1 MAKII
6 SYEYSRKTLS
16 AQPCFVWRNLKHW
29 LTIKVMENQERH
41 RAIVELLRAEARQG
55 LVPFVRCVELALYHP
70 QWGYYQA
77 NRERVGKS
85 AGTDFTTAAALGSM
99 FGELIASA
107 AETLVGTTLDYA
119 LVEMGAEPGQKHFET
134 VREKFSEIKTLRLGN
149 KINLPSKCIL
159 VANEL
164 LDAQPFNRFI
174 FTNGNWRELAVRV
187 DGAELTVEPL
197 PEFSSALTKEFASTL
212 PESTEGWIIDAPLAA
227 ETLCREILNQ
237 PWQGAVIFLDYG
249 KTVAQCLESS
259 PSGTARSYHRH
270 QMSGDILTQLG
281 SQDLTCHVLWDRVT
295 SVFIEQGMKNVQLD
309 RQEAF
314 FVRYAGREMERIAL
328 SGSTDLTSRLR
339 ALTHP
344 AHFGAK
350 FQVLH
355 GIR

>member
-1 MAKII
+1 
-6 SYEYSRKTLS
+6 
-16 AQPCFVWRNLKHW
+16 
-29 LTIKVMENQERH
+29 MENEERH
-41 RAIVELLRAEARQG
+41 RAIVEVLRAEAQQG
-55 LVPFVRCVELALYHP
+55 LVPFIRCVELALYHP
-70 QWGYYQA
+70 ELGYYRA

-85 AGTDFTTAAALGSM
+85 AGTDFTTAAVLGSM

-107 AETLVGTTLDYA
+107 AETLVGNTRDYT

-134 VREKFSEIKTLRLGN
+134 VRERFSEIKTIRLDN
-149 KINLPSKCIL
+149 KIILPAKCVL

-174 FTNGNWRELAVRV
+174 FTHGSWRELAVRV
-187 DGAELTVEPL
+187 DSAELTVEPL
-197 PEFSSALTKEFASTL
+197 PEFSSAEAKGFASTL
-212 PESTEGWIIDAPLAA
+212 PDATEGWIVDAPLAA
-227 ETLCREILNQ
+227 ETLCREILKQ
-237 PWQGAVIFLDYG
+237 PWQGALIFLDYG
-249 KTVAQCLESS
+249 KTIAQCLESS
-259 PSGTARSYHRH
+259 PSGTARSYFRH

-281 SQDLTCHVLWDRVT
+281 SQDLTCHVLWDRIT
-295 SVFIEQGMKNVQLD
+295 SVFKEQGLRNVQLD

-314 FVRYAGREMERIAL
+314 FVKYAGREMERIAL

-355 GIR
+355 GCR

>member
-1 MAKII
+1 
-6 SYEYSRKTLS
+6 
-16 AQPCFVWRNLKHW
+16 
-29 LTIKVMENQERH
+29 MENQERH
-41 RAIVELLRAEARQG
+41 RAIVELLRAEAQQG

-70 QWGYYQA
+70 ELGYYRA

-107 AETLVGTTLDYA
+107 AETLVGNTKDYT

-134 VREKFSEIKTLRLGN
+134 VHERFSEITTFRLGD
-149 KINLPSKCIL
+149 KITLPQKSIL

-174 FTNGNWRELAVRV
+174 FTNGNWKELGVRV
-187 DGAELTVEPL
+187 DGTELTVEPL
-197 PEFSSALTKEFASTL
+197 SEFSSVSAKEFARTL
-212 PESTEGWIIDAPLAA
+212 PISTEGWVLDAPLAA
-227 ETLCREILNQ
+227 EILCREILKQ

-259 PSGTARSYHRH
+259 PAGTARSYYRH

-281 SQDLTCHVLWDRVT
+281 SQDLTCHVLWDRIT
-295 SVFIEQGMKNVQLD
+295 SVFNELGLNKVQLD
-309 RQEAF
+309 RQESF

>member
-1 MAKII
+1 
-6 SYEYSRKTLS
+6 
-16 AQPCFVWRNLKHW
+16 
-29 LTIKVMENQERH
+29 MENQERH
-41 RAIVELLRAEARQG
+41 RGIVELLRAEAQQG

-70 QWGYYQA
+70 KLGYYQA

-85 AGTDFTTAAALGSM
+85 VGTDFTTAAALGTM

-107 AETLVGTTLDYA
+107 AETLVGNTLDYA
-119 LVEMGAEPGQKHFET
+119 LVEMGAEPGQKHFDT
-134 VREKFSEIKTLRLGN
+134 VRDRFSEIKTIRLDD
-149 KINLPSKCIL
+149 KIILPSKSIL

-174 FTNGNWRELAVRV
+174 FTNGNWRELGVRV
-187 DGAELTVEPL
+187 DSVELTVEPL
-197 PEFSSALTKEFASTL
+197 SEFSSERAKEFASTL
-212 PESTEGWIIDAPLAA
+212 PESTEGWIIDVPLAA
-227 ETLCREILNQ
+227 ETLCREILKQ
-237 PWQGAVIFLDYG
+237 KWEGAVIFLDYG

-259 PSGTARSYHRH
+259 PAGTARSYYRH

-281 SQDLTCHVLWDRVT
+281 SQDLTCHVLWDRIA
-295 SVFIEQGMKNVQLD
+295 SVLNEFGLRNVQLD

-314 FVRYAGREMERIAL
+314 FVKYAGREMERIAL

-350 FQVLH
+350 FQVLQ